1 MIADELMTRD
11 PITVAPETTIREAR
25 MLMWENDLRHIPVV
39 DDGALLGMLSDR
51 DLRSYLPAPENDL
64 DIDES
69 VIDRLQDPVSAC
81 MQAGALSTSPEAE
94 IKTLID
100 LMLDWRVGAIPVVE
114 TGTDSLV
121 GIISYVD
128 VLRAA
133 RSAF

>member
-1 MIADELMTRD
+1 MIANELMTRD
-11 PITVAPETTIREAR
+11 PITVESDATIREAR

-39 DDGALLGMLSDR
+39 DEGALIGMLSDR

-69 VIDRLQDPVSAC
+69 VIDRLGDPVSAC
-81 MQAGALSTSPEAE
+81 MQAGALSTSPEADMRA
-94 IKTLID
+94 LID
-100 LMLDWRVGAIPVVE
+100 LMLEWRVGALPVVE
-114 TGTDSLV
+114 SGTDNLV